1 MAWVLAQRK
10 PLSPFADF
18 RDSYKSLLSQ
28 TKYLLGQEALN
39 RSCGATRL
47 GVSLSYAH
55 SKKVSAYLQKSI
67 QFHISAAIPPS
78 AALCK
83 KGMKLTI
90 LL

>member
-10 PLSPFADF
+10 PLSPSADF

-55 SKKVSAYLQKSI
+55 S
-67 QFHISAAIPPS
+67 
-78 AALCK
+78 
-83 KGMKLTI
+83 
-90 LL
+90 